1 MKIQDYEIFY
11 VKGFDK
17 PFVRP
22 KKDSFIQ
29 AKLYLL
35 SIKEI
40 NKILNYINKTKDKMN
55 IDKYINSS
63 ISKSENHIYEL
74 INIKSQIQ
82 NEDISYPYCY
92 FYHIG
97 MFMNISMIL
106 FPNTFNYLNQEADN
120 HNKLLLY
127 SLPS

>member
-1 MKIQDYEIFY
+1 
-11 VKGFDK
+11 
-17 PFVRP
+17 
-22 KKDSFIQ
+22 
-29 AKLYLL
+29 
-35 SIKEI
+35 
-40 NKILNYINKTKDKMN
+40 MN

-97 MFMNISMIL
+97 MFMNIIL
-106 FPNTFNYLNQEADN
+106 GNYIL
-120 HNKLLLY
+120 HFIFHSKSNKKKE
-127 SLPS
+127 